1 MMMGTSAVMS
11 TIRLPRGYKRL
22 KAACRVPATTA
33 NLGPGFDSVGL
44 ALTLHNELAAEVGK
58 TNKTVVEITGEGEDV
73 LTRDESNLVVRSML
87 ETFKY
92 LERKPVPVWVRCT
105 NRIPLSRGLG
115 SSSAAVAGGVFL
127 ANEICG
133 RPLDREDLFKIAAK
147 IEGHPDNVAPALLG
161 GLAVSVGDIESGFH
175 ALSVD
180 LDSLT
185 KWKYVVVIPDFKIDT
200 QAARKVL
207 PKKIPF
213 EDAVF
218 NVGRASLVIA
228 ALLKGPGKASNAV
241 LREAMN
247 DRLHQPSREKL
258 IVGRQEVME
267 AAYKAGALGV
277 CVSGSGPSIFAVGS
291 KWANRIGEAMVEE
304 FQKLGVTA
312 RYEVLNVEP
321 AGTISLGV
329 HNF

>member
-1 MMMGTSAVMS
+1 M
-11 TIRLPRGYKRL
+11 
-22 KAACRVPATTA
+22 
-33 NLGPGFDSVGL
+33 
-44 ALTLHNELAAEVGK
+44 
-58 TNKTVVEITGEGEDV
+58 
-73 LTRDESNLVVRSML
+73 
-87 ETFKY
+87 
-92 LERKPVPVWVRCT
+92 
-105 NRIPLSRGLG
+105 
-115 SSSAAVAGGVFL
+115 
-127 ANEICG
+127 
-133 RPLDREDLFKIAAK
+133 DREDLFKIAAK

-161 GLAVSVGDIESGFH
+161 GLAVSVGDTDGAFH

-185 KWKYVVVIPDFKIDT
+185 KWKYVVAIPDFKIDT

-228 ALLKGPGKASNAV
+228 ALLQRSREGIQRGSSRSDERPIAST
-241 LREAMN
+241 LSREAY
-247 DRLHQPSREKL
+247 RRPSRGDGCRL
-258 IVGRQEVME
+258 QSRWP
-267 AAYKAGALGV
+267 LGV

-291 KWANRIGEAMVEE
+291 KWANRIGEAMVEQ
-304 FQKLGVTA
+304 FQKQGITA

>member
-1 MMMGTSAVMS
+1 MGTLTVMS
-11 TIRLPRGYKRL
+11 TTIRLPRGYKRL

-33 NLGPGFDSVGL
+33 NLGPGFDSMGL
-44 ALTLHNELAAEVGK
+44 ALTLHNELAAEVGR
-58 TNKTVVEITGEGEDV
+58 TNKTVVEIVGEGENT
-73 LTRDESNLVVRSML
+73 LARDESNLVVRSMI
-87 ETFKY
+87 ETFKQ
-92 LERKPVPVWVRCT
+92 LDRKPVPVWVRCT

-161 GLAVSVGDIESGFH
+161 GLAVSVGDAEAGFH

-180 LDSLT
+180 LDALT
-185 KWKYVVVIPDFKIDT
+185 KWKYVVAIPDFTIDT
-200 QAARKVL
+200 AAARKVL
-207 PKKIPF
+207 PKKIAF

-218 NVGRASLVIA
+218 NIGRASLVIA
-228 ALLKGPGKASNAV
+228 ALLKGPGKAANAV
-241 LREAMN
+241 LKEAMN

-258 IVGRQEVME
+258 IAGRQAVMD

-291 KWANRIGEAMVEE
+291 KWANRIGEAMVET
-304 FQKLGVTA
+304 FNKQGIAA

>member
-1 MMMGTSAVMS
+1 MS

-44 ALTLHNELAAEVGK
+44 ALTIHNELAAEVGR
-58 TNKTVVEITGEGEDV
+58 TSRTIVEIVGEGEDE
-73 LTRDESNLVVRSML
+73 LPRNESNLVVQSMRA
-87 ETFKY
+87 TFDH
-92 LERKPVPVWVRCT
+92 LGRKPVPVWVRCT

-133 RPLDREDLFKIAAK
+133 RPLDREDLFTIAAK

-161 GLAVSVGDIESGFH
+161 GLAVSVGDPKGNFH

-180 LDSLT
+180 LESLS
-185 KWKYVVVIPDFKIDT
+185 KWKYVVAIPDYHVNTDS
-200 QAARKVL
+200 ARKVL
-207 PKKIPF
+207 PKKVSF

-241 LREAMN
+241 LKEAMN
-247 DRLHQPSREKL
+247 DRLHQPPREKL
-258 IVGRQEVME
+258 INGRQQIMD

-277 CVSGSGPSIFAVGS
+277 CVSGSGPSMFAVGS
-291 KWANRIGEAMVEE
+291 KWANRIGEAMVEA
-304 FQKLGVTA
+304 FQKQGCTA
-312 RYEVLNVEP
+312 RYEVVNVEP